1 MILTKKNARHLTP
14 LLRNLLGVFVIVAVF
29 TVLELTNT
37 THFFHH
43 QQIGS
48 GIIPSRNPKTQTP
61 PENQS
66 GPASQSTKNNKN
78 PADNQAPTSGSL
90 IAPYGTFISNH
101 WPNLDGSPAPS
112 QEQSRCQ
119 TSPGASCYI
128 TFKNN
133 GVVKTL
139 APQNADNEGTVIWNW
154 DISKAGF
161 TEGTWKINV
170 IASLNGTTKTANDS
184 MNLEVGP

>member
-66 GPASQSTKNNKN
+66 
-78 PADNQAPTSGSL
+78 
-90 IAPYGTFISNH
+90 
-101 WPNLDGSPAPS
+101 
-112 QEQSRCQ
+112 
-119 TSPGASCYI
+119 GASCYI